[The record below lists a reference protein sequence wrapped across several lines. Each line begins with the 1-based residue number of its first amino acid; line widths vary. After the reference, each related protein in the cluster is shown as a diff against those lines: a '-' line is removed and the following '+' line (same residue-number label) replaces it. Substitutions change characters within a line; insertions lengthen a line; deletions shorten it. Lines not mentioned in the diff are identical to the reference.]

1 MDQLVGIPVI
11 TIDGPGGAGKG
22 TLAQLL
28 AQRLGYRFL
37 DSGAL
42 YRAVALAAQRHE
54 VSFEDIDELVNL
66 AALLGIQFQI
76 SPRGEYAVYLENQDV
91 TLDIRTESCSRAAS
105 KVAALGKV
113 RDVLLN
119 KQRSFRQPPG
129 LVADGRDMGTNV
141 FPDAQ
146 TKIFLTANLEERAR
160 RRYKQLKDQG
170 ISASLDAL
178 LAELA
183 KRDQRD
189 AERPIAPLRPA
200 ENAIVIDSSGMG
212 IEEVLDRALK
222 LVRFN

>member
-1 MDQLVGIPVI
+1 
-11 TIDGPGGAGKG
+11 
-22 TLAQLL
+22 
-28 AQRLGYRFL
+28 
-37 DSGAL
+37 
-42 YRAVALAAQRHE
+42 
-54 VSFEDIDELVNL
+54 
-66 AALLGIQFQI
+66 
-76 SPRGEYAVYLENQDV
+76 
-91 TLDIRTESCSRAAS
+91 
-105 KVAALGKV
+105 
-113 RDVLLN
+113 
-119 KQRSFRQPPG
+119 
-129 LVADGRDMGTNV
+129 MGTNV

-222 LVRFN
+222 LVRV

>member
-1 MDQLVGIPVI
+1 MTGIPII

-28 AQRLGYRFL
+28 AQRLGYWFL

-54 VSFEDIDELVNL
+54 VSLDNVDELAKL
-66 AALLGIQFQI
+66 ASLLDIQFQI
-76 SPRGEYAVYLENQDV
+76 SPLGGYAVHLENQDV
-91 TLDIRTESCSRAAS
+91 TLDIRAESCSQAAS
-105 KVAALGKV
+105 KVARVGKV
-113 RDVLLN
+113 RDVLLD
-119 KQRSFRQPPG
+119 KQRAYRQPPG
-129 LVADGRDMGTNV
+129 LVADGRDMGTHV
-141 FPDAQ
+141 FPDAH

-200 ENAIVIDSSGMG
+200 ENALVIDSSGMG
-212 IEEVLDRALK
+212 VEEVLDRALK
-222 LVRFN
+222 LVRV

>member
-1 MDQLVGIPVI
+1 LTGIPVI

-28 AQRLGYRFL
+28 AQHLGYWFL

-54 VSFEDIDELVNL
+54 VSLDNVDELAKL
-66 AALLGIQFQI
+66 ASLLDIQFQV
-76 SPRGEYAVYLENQDV
+76 SPQGGYAVHLENQDV
-91 TLDIRTESCSRAAS
+91 TLDIRAESCSQAAS
-105 KVAALGKV
+105 KVARVGKV
-113 RDVLLN
+113 RAVLLA
-119 KQRSFRQPPG
+119 KQRAYRQPPG

-141 FPDAQ
+141 FPDAHA
-146 TKIFLTANLEERAR
+146 KIFLTANLEERAR

-189 AERPIAPLRPA
+189 AERSIAPLRPA
-200 ENAIVIDSSGMG
+200 ENALVIDSSGMG
-212 IEEVLDRALK
+212 VEEVLDRALK
-222 LVRFN
+222 LVRV